1 MNRITVLGNLCA
13 DAEKFDVETRNG
25 NSSYVS
31 FFIADYG
38 TPTKKGDPLT
48 LEVHFSKDVALKL
61 LPDLKKGKEVLVDGF
76 LVEKS
81 YVTRAGV
88 PKTKIYASANTVLFT
103 GKNDCEKRETEVA
116 WKY

>member
-31 FFIADYG
+31 FFVADYG

-61 LPDLKKGKEVLVDGF
+61 LLDFHLYLKFYLYF
-76 LVEKS
+76 LQLNCV
-81 YVTRAGV
+81 YLQITFYHRMF
-88 PKTKIYASANTVLFT
+88 L
-103 GKNDCEKRETEVA
+103 
-116 WKY
+116 